1 MHNPIKR
8 PCLVCDDI
16 TCTSSW
22 VICLASFSACMQPI
36 QCRKE
41 STGGTLCSQR
51 SGKPVP
57 SSKVQQPAIEAPSSQ
72 PTTPFCHSELH
83 LEDQSVRQRMSCDK
97 SQIASLLKRRGNG
110 PKFGKRGIGLWSIWL
125 HVNVFKC
132 ILYILYL
139 LFLDV
144 QHASF
149 RCIHLQHSLSK
160 VQNYTKKLREWSKV
174 TEKKQEDAPVL
185 PGCFDGIFRA
195 SWAMSHKQK
204 WPSWLNFPIWIENW
218 PRWLASKRQTNP
230 QTSSLVTRPD
240 QSLAWANLVYSHCVC
255 VGVFG
260 NFAKK
265 PHQTDVP
272 TDIKGN
278 CEEPTTTLRES
289 SCVSL
294 CKSKQI
300 QYASVRH
307 LTFFV

>member
-1 MHNPIKR
+1 MYNMRFWDACTFNTPWAKSVMKEATWAKQFENGGDESQPLANLFLFLKR
-8 PCLVCDDI
+8 
-16 TCTSSW
+16 TC
-22 VICLASFSACMQPI
+22 
-36 QCRKE
+36 
-41 STGGTLCSQR
+41 R
-51 SGKPVP
+51 SGDGALI
-57 SSKVQQPAIEAPSSQ
+57 QQ
-72 PTTPFCHSELH
+72 EL
-83 LEDQSVRQRMSCDK
+83 V
-97 SQIASLLKRRGNG
+97 KR
-110 PKFGKRGIGLWSIWL
+110 
-125 HVNVFKC
+125 
-132 ILYILYL
+132 
-139 LFLDV
+139 
-144 QHASF
+144 
-149 RCIHLQHSLSK
+149 
-160 VQNYTKKLREWSKV
+160 
-174 TEKKQEDAPVL
+174 PVL

-218 PRWLASKRQTNP
+218 PRWLASKRQANR

-255 VGVFG
+255 VGVFA
-260 NFAKK
+260 NFAEK

-289 SCVSL
+289 SYVSL

>member
-1 MHNPIKR
+1 MHLIYSI
-8 PCLVCDDI
+8 LAI
-16 TCTSSW
+16 SWCTTRFFEMHTPSTLLEQSPK
-22 VICLASFSACMQPI
+22 LY
-36 QCRKE
+36 KE
-41 STGGTLCSQR
+41 ATRVKQSDGEETGGCSGT
-51 SGKPVP
+51 SG
-57 SSKVQQPAIEAPSSQ
+57 
-72 PTTPFCHSELH
+72 
-83 LEDQSVRQRMSCDK
+83 
-97 SQIASLLKRRGNG
+97 
-110 PKFGKRGIGLWSIWL
+110 
-125 HVNVFKC
+125 
-132 ILYILYL
+132 
-139 LFLDV
+139 
-144 QHASF
+144 
-149 RCIHLQHSLSK
+149 
-160 VQNYTKKLREWSKV
+160 
-174 TEKKQEDAPVL
+174 
-185 PGCFDGIFRA
+185 
-195 SWAMSHKQK
+195 SHKQK

-307 LTFFV
+307 LAFFV